1 MDLRERIEGMLFG
14 IATGDAL
21 GVPMEFCKRQIRME
35 DPVQEM
41 RAFGTHHQPAGTW
54 SDDSSMVFCTVE
66 AMLKGYSPELLGQ
79 LFLDWFQKGY
89 WSAHGSVFD
98 IGIATSQALNRINS
112 GVKAELAGGN
122 EEMSN
127 GNGSLMRIAPLVWE
141 CKNLEPSERF
151 RFVSSASSVTHRHL
165 RSILACHYL
174 IEFIQLLAHNGLD
187 KMKAFR
193 EMSRTWQSGL
203 LLHSPECALELSA
216 FSRILQPDFHLLPEE
231 ELSGSGYVVHTL
243 ETSVWCF
250 LNSGNFRDAV
260 LMAVNF
266 GDDTDTTA
274 AVTGA
279 LAGTYFGSNEIPS
292 EWKSAISRKADIED
306 LALRLTVRELK
317 R

>member
-1 MDLRERIEGMLFG
+1 MELKERIKGMLFG

-21 GVPMEFCKRQIRME
+21 GVPVEFCKRQSRID

-54 SDDSSMVFCTVE
+54 SDDSSLVFCTVE
-66 AMLKGYSPELLGQ
+66 AMLKGYSTELLGRY
-79 LFLDWFQKGY
+79 FLDWFLNGY

-98 IGIATSQALNRINS
+98 IGIATSQALQRIKS
-112 GVKAELAGGN
+112 GFKAELAGGD

-127 GNGSLMRIAPLVWE
+127 GNGSLMRIAPLIWE
-141 CKNLEPSERF
+141 CKNLEASERF
-151 RFVSSASSVTHRHL
+151 HFVASASSITHRHL

-174 IEFIQLLAHNGLD
+174 IEFIRLLAHNSLD
-187 KMKAFR
+187 KMQAFN
-193 EMSRTWQSGL
+193 EMCRSWESGL
-203 LLHSPECALELSA
+203 LVHSPECANEISA

-231 ELSGSGYVVHTL
+231 ELSGSGYVVNTL
-243 ETSVWCF
+243 ETSVWCL
-250 LNSGNFRDAV
+250 LNSGNFRDSV

-279 LAGTYFGSNEIPS
+279 LAGTYYGSSKIPL
-292 EWKSAISRKADIED
+292 EWKSVIARSEDIEN
-306 LALRLTVRELK
+306 LALRLINRESE

>member
-1 MDLRERIEGMLFG
+1 MLFG

-21 GVPMEFCKRQIRME
+21 GVPVEFCQRQSRID

-66 AMLKGYSPELLGQ
+66 AMLKEYSTELLGRY
-79 LFLDWFQKGY
+79 FLDWFLNGY

-98 IGIATSQALNRINS
+98 IGIATSQALHRIKS

-127 GNGSLMRIAPLVWE
+127 GNGSLMRIAPLIWE

-174 IEFIQLLAHNGLD
+174 LEFIRLIAQKELD
-187 KMKAFR
+187 KMQAFK
-193 EMSRTWQSGL
+193 EMCRSWESGL
-203 LLHSPECALELSA
+203 LVHSPEFANELSA
-216 FSRILQPDFHLLPEE
+216 FRRILQPDFNLLPQD

-250 LNSGNFRDAV
+250 LNSENFRDAV
-260 LMAVNF
+260 LVAVNF

-279 LAGTYFGSNEIPS
+279 LAGTYYGSNAIPS
-292 EWKSAISRKADIED
+292 EWKSAISRTADIED
-306 LALRLTVRELK
+306 LALRLTIRESE